1 MFDKVTFGRVAL
13 LEETTPTCEVD
24 EFILYAETLGVTFGK
39 SKAAT
44 EDATIPPPFGDV
56 EVAANKLENAA
67 VLSTTGEKMTAG
79 TGETTTPPSPPPLA
93 VEVAVN
99 KLGVAAATEEELK
112 EERGEATDEP
122 SLSDDGARIAANVTH
137 ETGATE
143 VELMLPSADGL
154 LTWAMRDE
162 G

>member
-1 MFDKVTFGRVAL
+1 MVFDKVTFGRVAL

-24 EFILYAETLGVTFGK
+24 GFMAETVGVTFGK

-44 EDATIPPPFGDV
+44 EDATMSPPFGDV
-56 EVAANKLENAA
+56 EVTANKLENAA
-67 VLSTTGEKMTAG
+67 VPSTTGEKMTAG
-79 TGETTTPPSPPPLA
+79 TGEATTPPSPPPVA

-112 EERGEATDEP
+112 EERGEATDKP